1 MGDLMAA
8 STKAEP
14 WRDTYVSAN
23 SPIVIGGVPRSGTT
37 LISVMLNA
45 HPELV
50 CGPESG
56 LLRAWP
62 DYAKFKRSTLVYF
75 WQHLRGWVEPERTLS
90 KAFGMSTWKIRR
102 LYRRCASP
110 AEFVDVFF
118 SEYAGRVG
126 CTRWTEKSPGNVK
139 ALGFLFE
146 HFPRAKFIHM
156 IRDGRDVCCSYL
168 QWFEPHYKRVNVD
181 ARFAA
186 ITWNEW
192 IRYGRA
198 YSDFPNYIEVRYEE
212 LTAEPERV
220 LRELFEK
227 LELRWEPA
235 VLDYH
240 KGDLRNRPGLG
251 VGRSAGIKKPVYTTA
266 QGRWRRDLKYEDR
279 VTFERISGSLLRELG
294 MADSPDWVHEG
305 LEQEGDPAPFVASTT
320 PAAQLETATSI

>member
-1 MGDLMAA
+1 MGGLRQ
-8 STKAEP
+8 AEF
-14 WRDTYVSAN
+14 RLDTYVSPN

-37 LISVMLNA
+37 LLSIMLNS

-62 DYAKFKRSTLVYF
+62 DYAKFKRSMLVYL
-75 WQHLRGWVEPERTLS
+75 WQNLQGWVEPERTLS
-90 KAFGMSTWKIRR
+90 KSFGMSTWEIRR
-102 LYRRCASP
+102 LYRRCSLP
-110 AEFVDVFF
+110 AEFIDLFF
-118 SEYAGRVG
+118 TEYAARAG

-146 HFPRAKFIHM
+146 HFPKAKFIHM

-168 QWFEPHYKRVNVD
+168 QWFEPHYKRIKVD

-198 YSDFPNYIEVRYEE
+198 YSDFPNYIEVRYED
-212 LTAEPERV
+212 LTAQPERV

-227 LELRWEPA
+227 LELRWDPA
-235 VLDYH
+235 VLEYH
-240 KGDLRNRPGLG
+240 QRDHRNRPGLG
-251 VGRSAGIKKPVYTTA
+251 VGRSAGIKKPVYTSS

-305 LEQEGDPAPFVASTT
+305 LEQAGEPAPSIASIA
-320 PAAQLETATSI
+320 PAAQLETATSS